1 MEGCGSAVVT
11 VIRTGP
17 DMTRTIFVDYKT
29 IDGSASAGSDFEY
42 QEGTLCFKVSYW
54 SFILYKL
61 MEVINYNLY
70 NLYIKFYLYF

>member
-1 MEGCGSAVVT
+1 MEGCGAAVVT

-42 QEGTLCFKVSYW
+42 QEGTLCFKVKHHIS
-54 SFILYKL
+54 K
-61 MEVINYNLY
+61 
-70 NLYIKFYLYF
+70 

>member
-42 QEGTLCFKVSYW
+42 QEGTLCFKVCHLSL
-54 SFILYKL
+54 I
-61 MEVINYNLY
+61 
-70 NLYIKFYLYF
+70 